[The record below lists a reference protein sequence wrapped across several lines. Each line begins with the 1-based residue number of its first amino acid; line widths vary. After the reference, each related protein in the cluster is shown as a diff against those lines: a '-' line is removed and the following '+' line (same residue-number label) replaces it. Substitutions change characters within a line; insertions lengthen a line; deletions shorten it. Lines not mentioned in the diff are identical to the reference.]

1 MPLELPTIALVTGGL
16 ALAARLAWG
25 PLPPVAGRPLPPGL
39 ARGVLLVLPAWVLLD
54 AALLFCVPHAP
65 GVRTTAN
72 DALFFLIDVVGTWSA
87 LRASR
92 SAALQPD
99 SRRGWRLLACGVLLL
114 GVGDTV
120 GMYLNAVASANLAAT
135 RVPYGASY
143 LMLLAGLLRLPA
155 QRSASELL
163 EFWLDA
169 ATVGLAGGLVI
180 SHVRPP
186 ATGPEGASA
195 AYFVADLVLLVAALA
210 ALVGPRQASLRRP
223 VGIFS
228 GGLLAMAGADLFRTF
243 VPGLTVPAAWPDS
256 LAMLAMALMTA
267 GGLAQAA
274 AEPEGDAPPPARS
287 PWLVSLGP
295 RGALLAA
302 CGALAFLA
310 GRAWPAPLATLV
322 LGALGLTLLGV
333 ARQVV
338 TERQRLRLLTEEAA
352 REGERR
358 LVALVRNASD
368 VILLTGSD
376 GRLRFAS
383 PSLLRLLRLT
393 PEESVGRHVSELL
406 APGQAPA
413 ASDLLDEAVRRAG
426 HTARAELLARRHDGT
441 LLYVEALAQSLLD
454 EPAVRGVAVTLRDV
468 DERKRLEQQLE
479 RLAFRDP
486 LTGLAN
492 RALLGDRLEHALRL
506 ARREERWL
514 AILLLDLDDFKH
526 VNDGLG
532 HLAGDAVLVETGHR
546 LLRAVREGDTVAR
559 LGGDEFVA
567 LLEQVS
573 DQGEAA
579 AVAARLSEALRA
591 PYKVAEREVSISGSI
606 GIALGGPGARSA
618 SELLRNA
625 DLAMY
630 EAKAR
635 GKARVQAFEP
645 GMHAS
650 VLSRLDLAHD
660 LRGALDRGEI
670 WVAFQPV
677 VDLGSGRVTGC
688 EALARWTHPERGPLA
703 PAEFVAL
710 AESTGLLERLS
721 SQVLERACEQAS
733 SWGTAADAPYVA
745 VNLSASLL
753 DDSAFSHRVTAVL
766 RRHGLDPRR
775 LVLEI
780 TETALVRARE
790 ESLRPLAALRAAGVR
805 LAIDD
810 FGTGY
815 SSLAQLH
822 ELPVDVLKIDRRF
835 VEQADVA
842 SELLPLLRAIVQMG
856 HALGLE
862 VVAEGVET
870 AGQARA
876 LTELGCDRAQGFL
889 FARPLPPEELQALLA
904 AGPLPVP
911 RD

>member
-1 MPLELPTIALVTGGL
+1 M
-16 ALAARLAWG
+16 
-25 PLPPVAGRPLPPGL
+25 
-39 ARGVLLVLPAWVLLD
+39 
-54 AALLFCVPHAP
+54 
-65 GVRTTAN
+65 
-72 DALFFLIDVVGTWSA
+72 
-87 LRASR
+87 
-92 SAALQPD
+92 
-99 SRRGWRLLACGVLLL
+99 
-114 GVGDTV
+114 
-120 GMYLNAVASANLAAT
+120 
-135 RVPYGASY
+135 
-143 LMLLAGLLRLPA
+143 
-155 QRSASELL
+155 
-163 EFWLDA
+163 
-169 ATVGLAGGLVI
+169 
-180 SHVRPP
+180 
-186 ATGPEGASA
+186 
-195 AYFVADLVLLVAALA
+195 ADLVLLVAALA
-210 ALVGPRQASLRRP
+210 ALVSPREGGLRRP
-223 VGIFS
+223 LGVFT
-228 GGLLAMAGADLFRTF
+228 GGLAAMAAADLFRAF
-243 VPGLTVPAAWPDS
+243 VPGLNLSAAWPDS
-256 LAMLAMALMTA
+256 LAMLAMALMTVGA
-267 GGLAQAA
+267 LTQACAEPA
-274 AEPEGDAPPPARS
+274 AEGPQPQRA

-310 GRAWPAPLATLV
+310 GRAWPAPLAALV

-338 TERQRLRLLTEEAA
+338 TERQRLRLLAEEAA
-352 REGERR
+352 RESELR

-368 VILLTGSD
+368 VILLAGAD

-383 PSLLRLLRLT
+383 PSLLRLLRVT
-393 PEESVGRHVSELL
+393 PEESVGRAFSELL

-426 HTARAELLARRHDGT
+426 QTARAELLARRPDGS

-492 RALLGDRLEHALRL
+492 RALLSDRLEHALRL

-514 AILLLDLDDFKH
+514 AVLLLDLDDFKQ

-573 DQGEAA
+573 DEHEAA
-579 AVAARLSEALRA
+579 AVAARLAEALRA
-591 PYKVAEREVSISGSI
+591 PFKVAEREVSISGSI
-606 GIALGGPGARSA
+606 GVALGGPGARGA

-650 VLSRLDLAHD
+650 VLSRLELAHD

-670 WVAFQPV
+670 RAAFQPV
-677 VDLGSGRVTGC
+677 VDLGTGRVVGC
-688 EALARWTHPERGPLA
+688 EALARWTHPQRGPV
-703 PAEFVAL
+703 PPTDFVPL

-721 SQVLERACEQAS
+721 SQVLEQACEQAAC
-733 SWGTAADAPYVA
+733 WGGDGGAPYVA
-745 VNLSASLL
+745 VNLSALL
-753 DDSAFSHRVTAVL
+753 LEDSAFSHRVTAVL
-766 RRHGLDPRR
+766 RRHGLEPSR

-790 ESLRPLAALRAAGVR
+790 ESLRPLEALRAAGVR

-835 VEQADVA
+835 VEQAGGS

-870 AGQARA
+870 VAQARA
-876 LTELGCDRAQGFL
+876 LAGLGCDRAQGFL
-889 FARPLPPEELQALLA
+889 FAHPMAPEALRELLA
-904 AGPLPVP
+904 AGPLAVP
-911 RD
+911 GGPKGHAAAATPPPRASPAGEG